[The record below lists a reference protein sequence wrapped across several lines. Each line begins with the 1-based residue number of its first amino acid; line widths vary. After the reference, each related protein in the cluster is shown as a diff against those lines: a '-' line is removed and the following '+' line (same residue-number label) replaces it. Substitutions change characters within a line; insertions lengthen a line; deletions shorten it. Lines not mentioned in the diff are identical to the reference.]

1 MVLRRL
7 ALLVVGVLLLGAP
20 LRAQAP
26 PQDELPI
33 TLNCKPPS
41 FKNKHPQLAFTGS
54 CPLSNGIILRIGL
67 HRIGESLSAGQLMP
81 NVVEAGGGNAEVE
94 DKKINFSFT
103 IDSPG
108 KYMSEISFPLE
119 LQEKDHVTE
128 VKKRTAT
135 KGNWQFEFLAWSDDL
150 VPILPGKLLEI
161 SALVAEARDFVKRCE
176 QACASEQTWKTVAK
190 VMQKEG
196 GTLSNKI
203 SGHELRAY
211 FPAAID
217 NLFYTMRN
225 VSTNAPYYSFGA
237 DGKFSGATD
246 YHADGKKVKT
256 FRNEDFSWDNLK
268 RYVEDTIPCAGR
280 EYSLWMVKDLRR
292 TGGTMRPEIQDAIKT
307 NKTAPGVD
315 AFAERIQKATIGDLD
330 QLEADIRGIKK

>member
-1 MVLRRL
+1 MSIRRL
-7 ALLVVGVLLLGAP
+7 SPVLLGLLVLGSP
-20 LRAQAP
+20 LRGQADK
-26 PQDELPI
+26 DELPV

-41 FKNKHPQLAFTGS
+41 FKTKHPPLAFNGT
-54 CPLSNGIILRIGL
+54 CPLSNGVILRVGL
-67 HRIGESLSAGQLMP
+67 HRIAETLSAGQLVP
-81 NVVEAGGGNAEVE
+81 NVIEAGGSNAEVE
-94 DKKINFSFT
+94 DKKFT
-103 IDSPG
+103 FAFTVEGPG
-108 KYMSEISFPLE
+108 KFMSEISIPLE
-119 LQEKDHVTE
+119 LQEKDYVAE

-135 KGNWQFEFLAWSDDL
+135 KGNWQFEFLAWGDDL
-150 VPILPGKLLEI
+150 VPLLPSKLQEMG
-161 SALVAEARDFVKRCE
+161 ALVAEAREFVKRCE
-176 QACASEQTWKTVAK
+176 QACGSEQQWKAVAK
-190 VMQKEG
+190 NMQKEG

-203 SGHELRAY
+203 NNHELRAF

-268 RYVEDTIPCAGR
+268 RYVDESLPCAGR
-280 EYSLWMVKDLRR
+280 EFALWMVKDLRR
-292 TGGTMRPEIQDAIKT
+292 TAGQMRPEIQEAVKAH
-307 NKTAPGVD
+307 KAAPGVD
-315 AFAERIQKATIGDLD
+315 LYAERIQKATIGDLD